1 MKKVYGE
8 QTKSTHFDVMQ
19 QQGSM
24 KDVLDFIC
32 E

>member
-1 MKKVYGE
+1 
-8 QTKSTHFDVMQ
+8 TDTASFDVMN

-32 E
+32 A